1 MPAEK
6 LTKSKL
12 IQILFMLTILL
23 SAFFWRT
30 ITYYNEPENIDETMI
45 EINTNDNDK
54 VENADQDAKKP

>member
-30 ITYYNEPENIDETMI
+30 ITHYNEPENVDETMI